1 MRVKRRMARLP
12 HRWVQGR
19 MTSEQVISSIAS
31 TDGWL
36 RWCNSF
42 NLRQSL
48 GLDSLKADMELL

>member
-1 MRVKRRMARLP
+1 
-12 HRWVQGR
+12 

-31 TDGWL
+31 TEGWL